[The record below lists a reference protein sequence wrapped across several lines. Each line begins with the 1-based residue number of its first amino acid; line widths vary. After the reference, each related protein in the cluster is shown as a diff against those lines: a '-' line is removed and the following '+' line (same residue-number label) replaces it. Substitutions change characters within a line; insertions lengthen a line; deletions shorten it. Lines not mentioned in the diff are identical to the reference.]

1 MNWKDGF
8 LLSYE
13 EHLKNLISLKTAR
26 EEVTTWSLSKES
38 QQIEEGHRDKL
49 IPIIIRILISKV
61 KKIKGGS
68 SRKVDMCFFPSEKH
82 SVLILH

>member
-1 MNWKDGF
+1 M
-8 LLSYE
+8 LSYE
-13 EHLKNLISLKTAR
+13 EHLKKLISLKTAR

>member
-13 EHLKNLISLKTAR
+13 EHLKKLISLKTAR